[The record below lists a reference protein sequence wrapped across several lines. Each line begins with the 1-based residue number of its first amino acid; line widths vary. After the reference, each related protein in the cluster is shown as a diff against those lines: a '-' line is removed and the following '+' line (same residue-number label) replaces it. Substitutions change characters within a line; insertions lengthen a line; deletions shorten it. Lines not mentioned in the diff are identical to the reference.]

1 MKPDLTTVG
10 SPLFEREPSGKLR
23 SRIATV
29 FPRHHTIVTLPGIHA
44 TQRRAFVDLL
54 NERRQA
60 AGREPLSEAEET
72 EVWND
77 AVDLIVEGDTV
88 QIRPDPEN
96 MPLAFQADKLL
107 QRRISK
113 RRIKF
118 LNVLNEKV
126 RNAVKRRGECWRIA
140 SLPMSA
146 EEMKQRIAAFRI
158 GIRGREIF
166 YYNSTTGTRFLTC
179 QELVRLGSLSDDQL
193 RQQLQEI
200 RELAA
205 SWNPHCNPEIAFF
218 MADDSFHVS
227 AMVQFDFPALSGEG
241 LRAAH
246 EDLCRRFRA
255 AVAPE
260 FRQDDAE
267 NPVWRNRMFSA
278 LIAER
283 DEAVSEETLLGLSP
297 EFFMQIHWLPG
308 GRVVNGEMMFDEV
321 FEEDPRDP
329 QRAAICDEKARE
341 FLYNLVRK
349 YDDLEYVNLGRVVN
363 SLARHPESFGRRD
376 VYIAV
381 IKQRDCPRETV
392 SIIRMQKWGVREH
405 LNHGESLEQAMLR
418 SEEYTEFVLDRRLG
432 CRHLGMNIPHTVTA
446 RKICERYFGPATGAE
461 GLMIWSPYF
470 ERAYIHGMA
479 TDKVPRQRFA
489 DEGFATSFARLL
501 GAAAAPNLIAG
512 RCDSH
517 GNVLFDDGDEVVI
530 EDDGG
535 LPMEIVVAGL
545 VGTFHDFRNELA
557 ISAPLYAGPVYRR
570 LEHLANPEEFA
581 RVYLEAFVQHFLAI
595 QEKYRSRRR
604 SFDTMFQN
612 RPYHSGGSFAYRWEQ
627 VLQRLHRS
635 DPRELAELMR
645 GHLPLG
651 ALVLELGMQGGL

>member
-1 MKPDLTTVG
+1 MTSDLTTLG
-10 SPLFEREPSGKLR
+10 DPLFERSLSGKLR

-29 FPRHHTIVTLPGIHA
+29 FPHHHTIVTLPGIHA
-44 TQRRAFVDLL
+44 TQRRALVDLL
-54 NERRQA
+54 NERRRADGA
-60 AGREPLSEAEET
+60 APLSEAEET

-77 AVDLIVEGDTV
+77 AVDLILEGDTV
-88 QIRPDPEN
+88 QIRPDPGN
-96 MPLAFQADKLL
+96 MPLAFLADDLL

-146 EEMKQRIAAFRI
+146 DEMKERIAAFRI
-158 GIRGREIF
+158 GIRGREVF

-179 QELVRLGSLSDDQL
+179 QELVRLASLSDDQL

-227 AMVQFDFPALSGEG
+227 AMTQLDFQTLSPEG
-241 LRAAH
+241 LRAAY
-246 EDLCRRFRA
+246 EDLCRRFRD
-255 AVAPE
+255 AVPPE
-260 FRQDDAE
+260 FRQDDPE

-278 LIAER
+278 LIAES

-308 GRVVNGEMMFDEV
+308 GRVDDGEMMFDEV
-321 FEEDPRDP
+321 FEERPGDP
-329 QRAAICDEKARE
+329 QRAAACDERARE
-341 FLYNLVRK
+341 FLYNLVRE

-363 SLARHPESFGRRD
+363 SLARHPESAGRRD
-376 VYIAV
+376 VYIAA

-405 LNHGESLEQAMLR
+405 LKHGEPLEKAMLR
-418 SEEYTEFVLDRRLG
+418 SAEYTEFVLDRRMG
-432 CRHLGMNIPHTVTA
+432 CRHLGMNIPFKVTT
-446 RKICERYFGPATGAE
+446 RKICERYFGPRAGPE
-461 GLMIWSPYF
+461 GLTIWSPYF

-489 DEGFATSFARLL
+489 EEGFAIPFARLL
-501 GAAAAPNLIAG
+501 GAAAAPNLIVG

-517 GNVLFDDGDEVVI
+517 GNVLFDDGEEVLV

-535 LPMEIVVAGL
+535 LPMEIVVAGV
-545 VGTFHDFRNELA
+545 VGTFHDFSNELTV
-557 ISAPLYAGPVYRR
+557 SAPLYAGPVYRR

-581 RVYLEAFVQHFLAI
+581 RVYLEAFVERFLAI
-595 QEKYRSRRR
+595 QVKYRSRRGN
-604 SFDTMFQN
+604 FGTMFKN
-612 RPYHSGGSFAYRWEQ
+612 RPYDPGGSFAYRWDQ
-627 VLQRLHRS
+627 VLKRLDRS
-635 DPRELAELMR
+635 DPRELAELVR
-645 GHLPLG
+645 GHLPLQ
-651 ALVLELGMQGGL
+651 VEC